1 MSSTPLPTPRPTV
14 LVARQM
20 RLPDISNQVDPNVG
34 SAFGLAIESR
44 FDDFVFATV
53 DDTTAVLDIREVRR

>member
-1 MSSTPLPTPRPTV
+1 
-14 LVARQM
+14 M